1 VESTCEEPM
10 LMNNRIYIVE
20 DDPVTAKMLE
30 KIVSKNGY
38 EIAGL
43 SDNAEEAVIEIR
55 ELKPDLVLMDI
66 LLKGEMNGIQASR
79 IINEEAEELPVI
91 FITVVER
98 SEITEQIKKSIL
110 KGYINKPFTEEDVLT
125 IIRKSLNE

>member
-1 VESTCEEPM
+1 
-10 LMNNRIYIVE
+10 
-20 DDPVTAKMLE
+20 MLE